1 MKKIQTFLTP
11 FLFLFI
17 LTLQAQ
23 TADDELLNY
32 FENTGGLEKWNA
44 LEGLKMSGVANT
56 QGMEIPVDIIQLKD
70 GSQAVIINFQ
80 GQTITQF
87 AFDGEQMW
95 STNFMTMQP
104 EKSDSEATAN
114 MKKAAKDFPSPFL
127 NYKEKGYSV
136 EFIGKETKEGT
147 ETFKLKLTQ
156 DPILV
161 NGVEEPNVSF
171 HYFDTENFALIVSE
185 TQIKEGPMQG
195 QTMTSTMSGYQEVD
209 GLFFPF
215 DMSMS
220 GQGISIKSIE
230 LNPKVEKTLFAF
242 PGE

>member
-23 TADDELLNY
+23 TADDVLLNY

>member
-1 MKKIQTFLTP
+1 
-11 FLFLFI
+11 
-17 LTLQAQ
+17 
-23 TADDELLNY
+23 
-32 FENTGGLEKWNA
+32 
-44 LEGLKMSGVANT
+44 
-56 QGMEIPVDIIQLKD
+56 MEIPLEIIQLKN

-87 AFDGEQMW
+87 AFDGEHMW

-127 NYKEKGYSV
+127 NYKDKGYSV
-136 EFIGKETKEGT
+136 EFLGKETKEGT
-147 ETFKLKLTQ
+147 ETFKIKLTQ
-156 DPILV
+156 DPVLV
-161 NGVEEPNVSF
+161 NGIEEPNVSF
-171 HYFDTENFALIVSE
+171 HYFDSENFALIVSE
-185 TQIKEGPMQG
+185 TQIKEGPAQG

-215 DMSMS
+215 DMSMF
-220 GQGISIKSIE
+220 GQGISIKTIE
-230 LNPKVEKTLFAF
+230 LNPKVENSIFAF

>member
-1 MKKIQTFLTP
+1 MKKIQTFLTA

-23 TADDELLNY
+23 TADDVLLNY
-32 FENTGGLEKWNA
+32 FENTGGMEKWNA
-44 LEGLKMSGVANT
+44 LEGVKMSGVANA
-56 QGMEIPVDIIQLKD
+56 QGMEIPVDIIQLKN
-70 GSQAVIINFQ
+70 GNQAVIINFQ

-114 MKKAAKDFPSPFL
+114 MKKVAKDFPSPFL
-127 NYKEKGYSV
+127 NYKDKGYTV
-136 EFIGKETKEGT
+136 ELLGKETKEGT

-156 DPILV
+156 DPIFV

-171 HYFDTENFALIVSE
+171 HYFDSENFALIVSE

-220 GQGISIKSIE
+220 GQGISIKTIE
-230 LNPKVEKTLFAF
+230 LNPKVEKSIFAF

>member
-23 TADDELLNY
+23 TADDVLLNY

-171 HYFDTENFALIVSE
+171 HYFDTKNFALIVSE

-230 LNPKVEKTLFAF
+230 LNPKVEKALFAF

>member
-23 TADDELLNY
+23 TADDVLLNY

-230 LNPKVEKTLFAF
+230 LNPKVEKSLFAF

>member
-23 TADDELLNY
+23 TADDVLLNY

-230 LNPKVEKTLFAF
+230 LNPKVEKALFAF

>member
-1 MKKIQTFLTP
+1 MKKIQTFLTA
-11 FLFLFI
+11 FLFI
-17 LTLQAQ
+17 SVLTLQAQ
-23 TADDELLNY
+23 TADEVLVNY

-44 LEGLKMSGVANT
+44 LEGLKMSGVANA
-56 QGMEIPVDIIQLKD
+56 QGMEIPLEIIQLKN

-87 AFDGEQMW
+87 AFDGEHMW

-127 NYKEKGYSV
+127 NYKDKGYSV
-136 EFIGKETKEGT
+136 EFLGKETKEGT
-147 ETFKLKLTQ
+147 ETFKIKLTQ
-156 DPILV
+156 DPVLV
-161 NGVEEPNVSF
+161 NGIEEPNVSF
-171 HYFDTENFALIVSE
+171 HYFDSENFALIVSE
-185 TQIKEGPMQG
+185 TQIKEGPAQG

-215 DMSMS
+215 DMSMF
-220 GQGISIKSIE
+220 GQGISIKTIE
-230 LNPKVEKTLFAF
+230 LNPKVENSIFAF
-242 PGE
+242 SL

>member
-23 TADDELLNY
+23 TADDVLLNY

-230 LNPKVEKTLFAF
+230 LNPKVEKSVFAF